1 MFRALILAVGLFIS
15 LIGIE
20 CLFVE
25 TAVFTNVDFSNTDLH
40 DATAVA
46 SSFVVSPPAWAP
58 WGLLIS
64 GSMVMLYSFTLPHR
78 A

>member
-1 MFRALILAVGLFIS
+1 MFRASILAVGLFIS

-20 CLFVE
+20 CMFVE
-25 TAVFTNVDFSNTDLH
+25 TAVFTTADFSDTELYS
-40 DATAVA
+40 TAVVP

-64 GSMVMLYSFTLPHR
+64 GSVVMLYSFTLPHR
-78 A
+78 V